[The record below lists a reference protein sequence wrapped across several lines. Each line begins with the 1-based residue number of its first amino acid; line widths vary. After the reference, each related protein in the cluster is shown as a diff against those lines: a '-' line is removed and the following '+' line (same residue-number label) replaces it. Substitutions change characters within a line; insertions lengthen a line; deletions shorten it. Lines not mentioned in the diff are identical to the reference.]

1 MNTATR
7 LRIESAGMLPLRTV
21 VGLVFLVHGGQKL
34 FYFGVAGVA
43 DMLSKLG
50 FVFPQQFAVL
60 LIAIEVAGA
69 IAILFGLYTRAAGLV
84 LALEM
89 VIAIFVARVGG
100 GFFTPY
106 GYEFELTLFG
116 ACLTLA
122 AVGAG
127 GISIDAMLKQRR
139 ALSHTEPRP

>member
-1 MNTATR
+1 MNTAWR
-7 LRIESAGMLPLRTV
+7 SKIETAGMLPLRAV
-21 VGLVFLVHGGQKL
+21 VGIVFLMHGGQKL

-43 DMLSKLG
+43 DMLAKMG
-50 FVFPQQFAVL
+50 FVFPQLFAIV
-60 LIAIEVAGA
+60 LIAIEVGGAVALLVGLCTRAAGMILAAEMA
-69 IAILFGLYTRAAGLV
+69 IAIL
-84 LALEM
+84 
-89 VIAIFVARVGG
+89 VARISG

-127 GISIDAMLKQRR
+127 DISVDAVLKQRR
-139 ALSHTEPRP
+139 ERSQPPLP